1 MWQAAA
7 TSEELGHRTWLS
19 SFLMIYNQFVKLE
32 KKAMYEFTR
41 TSVLSCPC
49 KASSTR
55 REASAAFFG
64 GVVLHATNTLWYL
77 QFYHFDKS
85 FSQSW
90 DSRHMAWPYDQIDA
104 PQGLHIARSS
114 WCTRSNNDT
123 KDIFKT
129 NSYQTACVRC
139 PAWTYWLS
147 PSGIYIR
154 HHVKKLFSQCN
165 WT

>member
-64 GVVLHATNTLWYL
+64 GVVLHATNTL
-77 QFYHFDKS
+77 
-85 FSQSW
+85 
-90 DSRHMAWPYDQIDA
+90 
-104 PQGLHIARSS
+104 
-114 WCTRSNNDT
+114 
-123 KDIFKT
+123 
-129 NSYQTACVRC
+129 
-139 PAWTYWLS
+139 
-147 PSGIYIR
+147 
-154 HHVKKLFSQCN
+154 
-165 WT
+165 